1 MCNKAVDE
9 YSNTFKFVPDRCKTQ
24 EMCDESVN
32 ICSFIFNSVLDQF
45 KTGKICVCVC
55 VCVCKCVCLIKLFLK
70 NLS

>member
-32 ICSFIFNSVLDQF
+32 ICSFVFNSVLDQF
-45 KTGKICVCVC
+45 KTGKICVCVS
-55 VCVCKCVCLIKLFLK
+55 VCV
-70 NLS
+70 